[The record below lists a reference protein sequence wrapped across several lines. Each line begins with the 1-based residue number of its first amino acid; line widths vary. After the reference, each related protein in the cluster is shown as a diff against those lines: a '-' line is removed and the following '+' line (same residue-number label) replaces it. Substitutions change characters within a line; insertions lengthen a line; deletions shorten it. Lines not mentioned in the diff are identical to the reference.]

1 MYPFDNNIPKYPF
14 DNNKYVDSSELVD
27 FNATPS
33 VDRMQELDTQIAE
46 LKQKIAQKK
55 AAALQSKYDRMN
67 DPDYRVARYDYIV
80 SGDRTGLDRIS
91 EAERAYKNMLSNQ
104 AHALKL
110 AEAQRKESQLYQMD
124 DNMKSRANAAIK
136 AQYADSEY
144 KKALNSGDTDAINL
158 ATQNRDLANAELAY
172 WNKRVGFTQE
182 TKNDNAEVKQVDDIR
197 KSIAETIA
205 KTSNKTAKN
214 SNQDELASYIESLND
229 FNSQEAIKERERLK
243 AELET
248 RKKADTYT
256 ANIKSDIDS
265 FKNTGMLS
273 DRLKKAGYTSSVSN
287 SLGLVRL
294 MKGKSIVAEFD
305 MNNKQTPKVTPNSKP
320 SLGKHKWSSK

>member
-1 MYPFDNNIPKYPF
+1 MYPFNNNIPKYTF

-27 FNATPS
+27 LDATPS
-33 VDRMQELDTQIAE
+33 VDRMKELDTQIAD

-80 SGDRTGLDRIS
+80 SGDRSGLDRIS

-110 AEAQRKESQLYQMD
+110 AKEQRKESQMYQMD

-182 TKNDNAEVKQVDDIR
+182 TKTDNEEVKQVDDIR
-197 KSIAETIA
+197 KSISEAIA

-214 SNQDELASYIESLND
+214 STQDEIASYIESLND
-229 FNSQEAIKERERLK
+229 FNSSEAIKERERLK

-248 RKKADTYT
+248 RKKSDAYS

-273 DRLKKAGYTSSVSN
+273 DRLKKAGYKSEVINSLHIIQLKKDNKVIATFNNATFNNAKPSKSASN
-287 SLGLVRL
+287 S
-294 MKGKSIVAEFD
+294 
-305 MNNKQTPKVTPNSKP
+305 
-320 SLGKHKWSSK
+320 SLFNWR

>member
-1 MYPFDNNIPKYPF
+1 MYPFNNNIPKYPF

-27 FNATPS
+27 LDATPS
-33 VDRMQELDTQIAE
+33 VDRMKELDTQIAE

-55 AAALQSKYDRMN
+55 ASSLQSKYDRMN
-67 DPDYRVARYDYIV
+67 DPDYRLARYDYIV
-80 SGDRTGLDRIS
+80 SGDRSGLDRIS
-91 EAERAYKNMLSNQ
+91 EAERAYKNMLANQ
-104 AHALKL
+104 AYAKEL
-110 AEAQRKESQLYQMD
+110 AEEQRKESQLYQMD

-144 KKALNSGDTDAINL
+144 KRALNSGDTDAINL

-182 TKNDNAEVKQVDDIR
+182 TKTDNEEVKQVDDIR

-214 SNQDELASYIESLND
+214 STQDELASYIKSLND
-229 FNSQEAIKERERLK
+229 FNSSEAIKERERLK
-243 AELET
+243 AELEA
-248 RKKADTYT
+248 RKKADAYS
-256 ANIKSDIDS
+256 ANIKADIAS
-265 FKNTGMLS
+265 FKKTGMLS
-273 DRLKKAGYTSSVSN
+273 DNLKKVGYKSEVIN

-294 MKGKSIVAEFD
+294 MQGNSIVAEFD
-305 MNNKQTPKVTPNSKP
+305 TNNKHTPRVVPNSKP
-320 SLGKHKWSSK
+320 SLSKHKWSSK

>member
-1 MYPFDNNIPKYPF
+1 MYPFNNNIPKYPF

-46 LKQKIAQKK
+46 LKQIAQKK

-80 SGDRTGLDRIS
+80 SGDRSGLDRIS

-214 SNQDELASYIESLND
+214 STQDELASYIESLND

-248 RKKADTYT
+248 RKKSDAYS
-256 ANIKSDIDS
+256 ANINTDIAS
-265 FKNTGMLS
+265 FKKTGLLS
-273 DRLKKAGYTSSVSN
+273 DRLKKAGYKLEVIN
-287 SLGLVRL
+287 SLGIEQL
-294 MKGKSIVAEFD
+294 KKDGKVIATY
-305 MNNKQTPKVTPNSKP
+305 KIATPSKP
-320 SLGKHKWSSK
+320 ASNSPLFNWR